1 VNGLVD
7 LTVESGIAEIR
18 FNRPG
23 RLNALDIDLAEHFA
37 AAVDSVLNDQSV
49 RVVVISGARWTS
61 QSQGDRVVGRY
72 ARCGRSAQVGAGE

>member
-1 VNGLVD
+1 MNGLVD

-61 QSQGDRVVGRY
+61 QSQGDRVVSRY